1 MYLYKYIEAV
11 EWAFVCTCVHK
22 KMLWAM
28 KFAGFDVLKQQNLVF
43 ILSELTVKC
52 VLGFG
57 KFVRIFKDYNDNARK
72 EAFFQCL
79 SIIGFC
85 VSLKILFIV

>member
-1 MYLYKYIEAV
+1 
-11 EWAFVCTCVHK
+11 
-22 KMLWAM
+22 MLWAM

>member
-1 MYLYKYIEAV
+1 MFWNK
-11 EWAFVCTCVHK
+11 
-22 KMLWAM
+22 
-28 KFAGFDVLKQQNLVF
+28 QNLVV

-72 EAFFQCL
+72 EAFFSMF

-85 VSLKILFIV
+85 VWAEDFIV